1 MTGVLQCE
9 NLGVR
14 YAGNVALS
22 GVNFSVPAG
31 KMVGLV
37 GANGAGKS
45 TLVNALAG
53 WSRGRAIVTGR
64 VSLEGQG
71 IEALAAHQRVQRGL
85 TLVPEGKN
93 IFAELTVDENLAL
106 VRPPPDTT
114 GRHIFRIPEVFDF
127 FPRLAERRH
136 HKGAALSG
144 GERQMLAV
152 GRALLAGP
160 RVLMLD
166 EPSAGLAPRL
176 ISDLLSR
183 IRLLVDR
190 GLPVLLVEQ
199 NVKAALKVVD
209 HLYLLERGRIVGEGP
224 ANVMAADHRI
234 VEAYLG
240 TIAAGGAR
248 MNIAQQIVNGL
259 VLGSGYACIALGWT
273 ILLGVAR
280 LVNFAHG
287 QLYMLGAF
295 VTWYAMTKA
304 GPAISARDPCR
315 DRRAGGPG
323 RADAERDDGAGHDA
337 EPDQPDDRDARPRLC
352 AAGRQRADFRRQ
364 SADAAGHAVA
374 RQSRSGIAVVH
385 LAGRAGAGG
394 NARALRRGVA
404 VHADERGS
412 AR

>member
-1 MTGVLQCE
+1 MTGVLSCE
-9 NLGVR
+9 NLSVR
-14 YAGNVALS
+14 YDGNVALS
-22 GVNFSVPAG
+22 GVSLSVPSG

-53 WSRGRAIVTGR
+53 WSRGRAIVTGE
-64 VSLEGQG
+64 VSLESRG
-71 IEALAAHQRVQRGL
+71 IGSLAAHQRVQRGL

-106 VRPPPDTT
+106 VRPPADTT
-114 GRHIFRIPEVFDF
+114 GRHIFNIPQVFEF

-209 HLYLLERGRIVGEGP
+209 HLCLLERGRIVAEGP
-224 ANVMAADHRI
+224 ADVMGADPRI

-240 TIAAGGAR
+240 TLAAG
-248 MNIAQQIVNGL
+248 
-259 VLGSGYACIALGWT
+259 
-273 ILLGVAR
+273 
-280 LVNFAHG
+280 
-287 QLYMLGAF
+287 
-295 VTWYAMTKA
+295 
-304 GPAISARDPCR
+304 
-315 DRRAGGPG
+315 DRA
-323 RADAERDDGAGHDA
+323 
-337 EPDQPDDRDARPRLC
+337 
-352 AAGRQRADFRRQ
+352 
-364 SADAAGHAVA
+364 
-374 RQSRSGIAVVH
+374 
-385 LAGRAGAGG
+385 
-394 NARALRRGVA
+394 
-404 VHADERGS
+404 
-412 AR
+412 

>member
-1 MTGVLQCE
+1 MTGVLQCD
-9 NLGVR
+9 NLTVR

-22 GVNFSVPAG
+22 SVSLGVPAG

-64 VSLEGQG
+64 VNLEGQA
-71 IEALAAHQRVQRGL
+71 IDALAAHQRVGRGL

-93 IFAELTVDENLAL
+93 IFVELTVDENLGL
-106 VRPPPDTT
+106 VRPPADAT
-114 GRHIFRIPEVFDF
+114 GRHVFRIAEVFDF

-136 HKGAALSG
+136 HRGAALSG
-144 GERQMLAV
+144 GERQMLAI

-224 ANVMAADHRI
+224 ADVMAADHRI
-234 VEAYLG
+234 IEAYLG
-240 TIAAGGAR
+240 TIAAG
-248 MNIAQQIVNGL
+248 
-259 VLGSGYACIALGWT
+259 
-273 ILLGVAR
+273 
-280 LVNFAHG
+280 
-287 QLYMLGAF
+287 
-295 VTWYAMTKA
+295 
-304 GPAISARDPCR
+304 
-315 DRRAGGPG
+315 
-323 RADAERDDGAGHDA
+323 
-337 EPDQPDDRDARPRLC
+337 
-352 AAGRQRADFRRQ
+352 
-364 SADAAGHAVA
+364 
-374 RQSRSGIAVVH
+374 
-385 LAGRAGAGG
+385 
-394 NARALRRGVA
+394 ARA
-404 VHADERGS
+404 
-412 AR
+412 

>member
-1 MTGVLQCE
+1 MTGLLRCE
-9 NLGVR
+9 DLTVR

-22 GVNFSVPAG
+22 GVGISVPSG

-53 WSRGRAIVTGR
+53 WSRGRNTVTGK
-64 VSLEGQG
+64 VSLEGQA
-71 IEALAAHQRVQRGL
+71 IESLAAHERVARGL

-93 IFAELTVDENLAL
+93 IFVDLTVDENLGL
-106 VRPPPDTT
+106 VRPPADTM
-114 GRHIFRIPEVFDF
+114 GRQIFRIPDVFDF
-127 FPRLAERRH
+127 FPRLSERRH

-224 ANVMAADHRI
+224 ADVMAADHRI

-240 TIAAGGAR
+240 TIATGE
-248 MNIAQQIVNGL
+248 
-259 VLGSGYACIALGWT
+259 
-273 ILLGVAR
+273 
-280 LVNFAHG
+280 
-287 QLYMLGAF
+287 
-295 VTWYAMTKA
+295 
-304 GPAISARDPCR
+304 
-315 DRRAGGPG
+315 RA
-323 RADAERDDGAGHDA
+323 
-337 EPDQPDDRDARPRLC
+337 
-352 AAGRQRADFRRQ
+352 
-364 SADAAGHAVA
+364 
-374 RQSRSGIAVVH
+374 
-385 LAGRAGAGG
+385 
-394 NARALRRGVA
+394 
-404 VHADERGS
+404 
-412 AR
+412 

>member
-1 MTGVLQCE
+1 MTGVLECRD
-9 NLGVR
+9 LTVR

-22 GVNFSVPAG
+22 GVGISVPAG
-31 KMVGLV
+31 RMVGLV

-53 WSRGRAIVTGR
+53 WSRGRAIVTGE
-64 VSLEGQG
+64 VNLEGQG
-71 IEALAAHQRVQRGL
+71 IHGMAPHERVARGL

-93 IFAELTVDENLAL
+93 IFVELTVDENLGL
-106 VRPPPDTT
+106 VRPPKDAT
-114 GRHIFRIPEVFDF
+114 GRHLFSIPEVFEF

-224 ANVMAADHRI
+224 AQDMAADHRI

-240 TIAAGGAR
+240 TIAAG
-248 MNIAQQIVNGL
+248 
-259 VLGSGYACIALGWT
+259 
-273 ILLGVAR
+273 
-280 LVNFAHG
+280 
-287 QLYMLGAF
+287 
-295 VTWYAMTKA
+295 
-304 GPAISARDPCR
+304 
-315 DRRAGGPG
+315 
-323 RADAERDDGAGHDA
+323 
-337 EPDQPDDRDARPRLC
+337 
-352 AAGRQRADFRRQ
+352 
-364 SADAAGHAVA
+364 
-374 RQSRSGIAVVH
+374 
-385 LAGRAGAGG
+385 
-394 NARALRRGVA
+394 ARA
-404 VHADERGS
+404 
-412 AR
+412 

>member
-9 NLGVR
+9 NLTVR
-14 YAGNVALS
+14 YDGNVALS
-22 GVNFSVPAG
+22 GVNVSVPSG

-64 VSLEGQG
+64 VGLEGHG
-71 IEALAAHQRVQRGL
+71 IEGLAAHERVRRGL

-93 IFAELTVDENLAL
+93 IFAELTVVENLAL
-106 VRPPPDTT
+106 VRPPSETT
-114 GRHIFRIPEVFDF
+114 GRHIFRVPDVFDF
-127 FPRLAERRH
+127 FPRLAERRN

-209 HLYLLERGRIVGEGP
+209 HLYLLERGRIVADGP
-224 ANVMAADHRI
+224 ASVMAADKRI

-240 TIAAGGAR
+240 TLATG
-248 MNIAQQIVNGL
+248 
-259 VLGSGYACIALGWT
+259 
-273 ILLGVAR
+273 
-280 LVNFAHG
+280 
-287 QLYMLGAF
+287 
-295 VTWYAMTKA
+295 
-304 GPAISARDPCR
+304 
-315 DRRAGGPG
+315 DRA
-323 RADAERDDGAGHDA
+323 
-337 EPDQPDDRDARPRLC
+337 
-352 AAGRQRADFRRQ
+352 
-364 SADAAGHAVA
+364 
-374 RQSRSGIAVVH
+374 
-385 LAGRAGAGG
+385 
-394 NARALRRGVA
+394 
-404 VHADERGS
+404 
-412 AR
+412 

>member
-9 NLGVR
+9 KLSVR
-14 YAGNVALS
+14 YDGNVALS
-22 GVNFSVPAG
+22 DVSLSVPQG

-53 WSRGRAIVTGR
+53 WSRGQAVVTGK
-64 VSLEGQG
+64 VSLEGRG
-71 IEALAAHQRVQRGL
+71 IETLAAHVRVQRGL

-106 VRPPPDTT
+106 VRPPADST
-114 GRHIFRIPEVFDF
+114 GRHVFDIPEVFEF

-209 HLYLLERGRIVGEGP
+209 YLCLLERGRIIAEGP
-224 ANVMAADHRI
+224 ADIMGADPRI

-240 TIAAGGAR
+240 TLAAGE
-248 MNIAQQIVNGL
+248 
-259 VLGSGYACIALGWT
+259 
-273 ILLGVAR
+273 
-280 LVNFAHG
+280 
-287 QLYMLGAF
+287 
-295 VTWYAMTKA
+295 
-304 GPAISARDPCR
+304 
-315 DRRAGGPG
+315 RA
-323 RADAERDDGAGHDA
+323 
-337 EPDQPDDRDARPRLC
+337 
-352 AAGRQRADFRRQ
+352 
-364 SADAAGHAVA
+364 
-374 RQSRSGIAVVH
+374 
-385 LAGRAGAGG
+385 
-394 NARALRRGVA
+394 
-404 VHADERGS
+404 
-412 AR
+412 

>member
-9 NLGVR
+9 NLTVR
-14 YAGNVALS
+14 YDGNVALP
-22 GVNFSVPAG
+22 GVNVSVPPG

-64 VSLEGQG
+64 VNLEGQS
-71 IEALAAHQRVQRGL
+71 IEGLAAHERVQRGL

-106 VRPPPDTT
+106 VRPPSETT
-114 GRHIFRIPEVFDF
+114 GRHIFRVWDVFDF
-127 FPRLAERRH
+127 FPRLAERRN

-183 IRLLVDR
+183 IKLLVDR

-209 HLYLLERGRIVGEGP
+209 HLYLLERGRIVADGP
-224 ANVMAADHRI
+224 ASVMGADKRI

-240 TIAAGGAR
+240 TLATG
-248 MNIAQQIVNGL
+248 
-259 VLGSGYACIALGWT
+259 
-273 ILLGVAR
+273 
-280 LVNFAHG
+280 
-287 QLYMLGAF
+287 
-295 VTWYAMTKA
+295 
-304 GPAISARDPCR
+304 
-315 DRRAGGPG
+315 DRA
-323 RADAERDDGAGHDA
+323 
-337 EPDQPDDRDARPRLC
+337 
-352 AAGRQRADFRRQ
+352 
-364 SADAAGHAVA
+364 
-374 RQSRSGIAVVH
+374 
-385 LAGRAGAGG
+385 
-394 NARALRRGVA
+394 
-404 VHADERGS
+404 
-412 AR
+412 

>member
-9 NLGVR
+9 NLTVR
-14 YAGNVALS
+14 YDGNVALS
-22 GVNFSVPAG
+22 AVNVSVPPG

-64 VSLEGQG
+64 VNLEGQS
-71 IEALAAHQRVQRGL
+71 IEGLAAHERVQRGL

-106 VRPPPDTT
+106 VRPPSETT
-114 GRHIFRIPEVFDF
+114 GRHIFRVGDVFDF
-127 FPRLAERRH
+127 FPRLAERRN

-144 GERQMLAV
+144 GERQMLTV

-209 HLYLLERGRIVGEGP
+209 HLYLLERGRIVADGP
-224 ANVMAADHRI
+224 ASIMGADKRI

-240 TIAAGGAR
+240 TLATG
-248 MNIAQQIVNGL
+248 
-259 VLGSGYACIALGWT
+259 
-273 ILLGVAR
+273 
-280 LVNFAHG
+280 
-287 QLYMLGAF
+287 
-295 VTWYAMTKA
+295 
-304 GPAISARDPCR
+304 
-315 DRRAGGPG
+315 DRA
-323 RADAERDDGAGHDA
+323 
-337 EPDQPDDRDARPRLC
+337 
-352 AAGRQRADFRRQ
+352 
-364 SADAAGHAVA
+364 
-374 RQSRSGIAVVH
+374 
-385 LAGRAGAGG
+385 
-394 NARALRRGVA
+394 
-404 VHADERGS
+404 
-412 AR
+412 

>member
-14 YAGNVALS
+14 YDGNVALS
-22 GVNFSVPAG
+22 GVNFGIPAG
-31 KMVGLV
+31 QMVGLV

-64 VSLEGQG
+64 ISLEGRG
-71 IEALAAHQRVQRGL
+71 IEALAAHQRVQRVL

-106 VRPPPDTT
+106 VRPPPDTA
-114 GRHIFRIPEVFDF
+114 GRHIFALSDVFDF

-209 HLYLLERGRIVGEGP
+209 HLYLLERGRIVADGP
-224 ANVMAADHRI
+224 ASVMEADPRI

-240 TIAAGGAR
+240 TLATG
-248 MNIAQQIVNGL
+248 
-259 VLGSGYACIALGWT
+259 
-273 ILLGVAR
+273 GVA
-280 LVNFAHG
+280 
-287 QLYMLGAF
+287 
-295 VTWYAMTKA
+295 
-304 GPAISARDPCR
+304 
-315 DRRAGGPG
+315 
-323 RADAERDDGAGHDA
+323 
-337 EPDQPDDRDARPRLC
+337 
-352 AAGRQRADFRRQ
+352 
-364 SADAAGHAVA
+364 
-374 RQSRSGIAVVH
+374 
-385 LAGRAGAGG
+385 
-394 NARALRRGVA
+394 
-404 VHADERGS
+404 
-412 AR
+412 

>member
-9 NLGVR
+9 NLVVR
-14 YAGNVALS
+14 YDGNVALS
-22 GVNFSVPAG
+22 GVSISVPAG

-53 WSRGRAIVTGR
+53 WSRGRAIVSGSVT
-64 VSLEGQG
+64 LEGQG
-71 IEALAAHQRVQRGL
+71 IAGLAAHQRVRRGL

-93 IFAELTVDENLAL
+93 IFVELSVDENLGL

-114 GRHIFRIPEVFDF
+114 GRHVFTIPEVFEF

-209 HLYLLERGRIVGEGP
+209 HLYLLERGRIVADGP
-224 ANVMAADHRI
+224 AEIMGADHRI

-240 TIAAGGAR
+240 TIAAEEGA
-248 MNIAQQIVNGL
+248 
-259 VLGSGYACIALGWT
+259 
-273 ILLGVAR
+273 
-280 LVNFAHG
+280 
-287 QLYMLGAF
+287 
-295 VTWYAMTKA
+295 
-304 GPAISARDPCR
+304 
-315 DRRAGGPG
+315 
-323 RADAERDDGAGHDA
+323 
-337 EPDQPDDRDARPRLC
+337 
-352 AAGRQRADFRRQ
+352 
-364 SADAAGHAVA
+364 
-374 RQSRSGIAVVH
+374 
-385 LAGRAGAGG
+385 
-394 NARALRRGVA
+394 
-404 VHADERGS
+404 
-412 AR
+412 

>member
-1 MTGVLQCE
+1 MTGVLECQD
-9 NLGVR
+9 LTVR

-22 GVNFSVPAG
+22 GVAISVPRG
-31 KMVGLV
+31 KMIGLV

-53 WSRGRAIVTGR
+53 WSRGSAVVTGKIT
-64 VSLEGQG
+64 LKGQG
-71 IEALAAHQRVQRGL
+71 IEGLAPHERVTRGL

-93 IFAELTVDENLAL
+93 IFVELTVDENLGL
-106 VRPPPDTT
+106 VRPPSDSS
-114 GRHIFRIPEVFDF
+114 GRHLFSIPEVFEL

-224 ANVMAADHRI
+224 ADIMAADHRI

-240 TIAAGGAR
+240 TIAAG
-248 MNIAQQIVNGL
+248 
-259 VLGSGYACIALGWT
+259 
-273 ILLGVAR
+273 
-280 LVNFAHG
+280 
-287 QLYMLGAF
+287 
-295 VTWYAMTKA
+295 
-304 GPAISARDPCR
+304 
-315 DRRAGGPG
+315 
-323 RADAERDDGAGHDA
+323 
-337 EPDQPDDRDARPRLC
+337 
-352 AAGRQRADFRRQ
+352 
-364 SADAAGHAVA
+364 
-374 RQSRSGIAVVH
+374 
-385 LAGRAGAGG
+385 
-394 NARALRRGVA
+394 ARA
-404 VHADERGS
+404 
-412 AR
+412 